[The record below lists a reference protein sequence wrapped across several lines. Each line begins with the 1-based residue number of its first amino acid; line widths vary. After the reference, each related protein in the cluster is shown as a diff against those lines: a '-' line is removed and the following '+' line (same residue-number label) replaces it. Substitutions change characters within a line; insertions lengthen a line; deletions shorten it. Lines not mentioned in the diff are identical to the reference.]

1 MINQKTI
8 PTFQCKLK
16 DLKYLTFQMQKD
28 MHMVTLIDAKGFEIL
43 KGYGNTRVEA
53 LNDLHN
59 NLI

>member
-1 MINQKTI
+1 MITQKTI

-28 MHMVTLIDAKGFEIL
+28 MHMVTLIDAKG
-43 KGYGNTRVEA
+43 YGNTRVEA